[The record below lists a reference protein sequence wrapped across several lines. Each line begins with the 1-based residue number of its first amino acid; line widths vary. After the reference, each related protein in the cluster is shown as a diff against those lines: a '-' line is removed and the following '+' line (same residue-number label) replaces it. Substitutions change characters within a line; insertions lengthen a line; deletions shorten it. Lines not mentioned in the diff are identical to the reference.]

1 LRNLW
6 MSATARADACIL
18 FARVAVALTKS
29 ANAFIE
35 IANTKSHFRCTEVNM
50 HVFRLRTHVL
60 SLVIFA
66 YFAAG
71 AALAQNQT
79 QPQSTKPPATSTTT
93 MEDVSKWTQKQW
105 DAAKAKWSEEKA
117 KWGDCQKQ
125 STKAKLSGRKS
136 WQFLYDCM
144 TK

>member
-1 LRNLW
+1 MNRQP
-6 MSATARADACIL
+6 
-18 FARVAVALTKS
+18 ALLDYCGFVFESRTEAS
-29 ANAFIE
+29 GTLGTPAPASHANA
-35 IANTKSHFRCTEVNM
+35 KSHFRYTEVNLHM
-50 HVFRLRTHVL
+50 FRLRTHVL

-66 YFAAG
+66 YFATG

-79 QPQSTKPPATSTTT
+79 QPQSTKPPATSTTK

>member
-1 LRNLW
+1 
-6 MSATARADACIL
+6 MY
-18 FARVAVALTKS
+18 
-29 ANAFIE
+29 
-35 IANTKSHFRCTEVNM
+35 M
-50 HVFRLRTHVL
+50 FRLRTQVM
-60 SLVIFA
+60 SLVILA

-71 AALAQNQT
+71 AVLAQNQT
-79 QPQSTKPPATSTTT
+79 QPQSTKPPATSTTK

-125 STKAKLSGRKS
+125 AKHEKLSGRKS

>member
-1 LRNLW
+1 
-6 MSATARADACIL
+6 MRAHQ
-18 FARVAVALTKS
+18 FKKRVSVQ
-29 ANAFIE
+29 E
-35 IANTKSHFRCTEVNM
+35 GQM
-50 HVFRLRTHVL
+50 YMFRLRTQVM
-60 SLVIFA
+60 SLVILA

-71 AALAQNQT
+71 AVLAQNQT
-79 QPQSTKPPATSTTT
+79 QPQSTKPPATSTTK

-105 DAAKAKWSEEKA
+105 DAAKAKWSAEKA

-125 STKAKLSGRKS
+125 TKHEKLSGRKS